1 MANRNQTDLKKNL
14 TRRDLEHLSYILST
28 LDIAEPECDTNEA
41 NPPRGFICIHCHKY
55 NPPAAEDTDTEYPYT
70 RPPSPSKPPLVL
82 RQAHATP
89 RATKSYALRPAKSAV
104 LANPMVSSPVHPI
117 PHATP
122 ESCTPQNYAPTS
134 GFSAMGVPFTP
145 VTPAPGFNLEG
156 GWYTVTV
163 GRDVGIFTDWN
174 YTSTLVNK
182 VPGAVH
188 KKYSTYAIACTV
200 WLRAEAR
207 GSISV
212 VPM

>member
-1 MANRNQTDLKKNL
+1 
-14 TRRDLEHLSYILST
+14 
-28 LDIAEPECDTNEA
+28 
-41 NPPRGFICIHCHKY
+41 
-55 NPPAAEDTDTEYPYT
+55 
-70 RPPSPSKPPLVL
+70 
-82 RQAHATP
+82 
-89 RATKSYALRPAKSAV
+89 
-104 LANPMVSSPVHPI
+104 
-117 PHATP
+117 
-122 ESCTPQNYAPTS
+122 
-134 GFSAMGVPFTP
+134 MGVPFTP

-207 GSISV
+207 GSISCTIDTEGPDCSQEV
-212 VPM
+212 LKPAENGADTCNLILDSFPFAAKPCNFQDVALMPPHHNENITQIFCVILNYVLVLSFHVRGADPVNVFQSSRMGELRELRV